1 MTNSVEVAV
10 ENNIDNNIANNI
22 ANVIEDTDRQIDF
35 APLEAYDI
43 RVERQVS
50 LAPYTTIKIGGPAEY
65 FAAVNTVDQFVALVR
80 WAQSIH
86 LPYFVLGGG
95 SNILISDAGIHG
107 LVIYNRC
114 RAVEQP
120 APNSDGVSV
129 TVSAES
135 GAALAGL
142 ARRTARQGLSGLEW
156 AVSVP
161 GTVGGAVVG
170 NAGAHGSEV
179 KDNLIAAQAV
189 DADGALRTWTQTDLR
204 YGYRSSALKRLRPLQ
219 AGFKPAVISAAFR
232 LQPGDGDAI
241 RARADG
247 NLAHRRSTQPVEPS
261 LGSTFMNPPG
271 DYAGRLIQQAGLK
284 GAQIGG
290 VQVSSLHANFL
301 INPGGAGHATA
312 ADFMALVRHIQ
323 DVVQQA
329 CGVSLEPEIQLAG
342 EWQTA

>member
-1 MTNSVEVAV
+1 MTTNEKVVV
-10 ENNIDNNIANNI
+10 DNNIEN
-22 ANVIEDTDRQIDF
+22 EDHQIDF
-35 APLEAYDI
+35 SPLEAYGI
-43 RVERQVS
+43 RVERHVS
-50 LAPYTTIKIGGPAEY
+50 LAPHTTIKIGGPAEY
-65 FAAVNTVDQFVALVR
+65 FATVSTTDQLTALIR
-80 WAQSIH
+80 WAQSVR

-95 SNILISDAGIHG
+95 SNILISDAGFRG

-114 RAVEQP
+114 RAIEQP
-120 APNSDGVSV
+120 VPAADGTCVSV
-129 TVSAES
+129 LAES

-179 KDNLIAAQAV
+179 KDNLIAAQAI
-189 DADGALRTWTQTDLR
+189 DADGALRTWTATDLR

-241 RARADG
+241 RARADD
-247 NLAHRRSTQPVEPS
+247 NLAHRRRTQPVEPS

-271 DYAGRLIQQAGLK
+271 DHAGRLIEQAGLK
-284 GAQIGG
+284 GAQVGG
-290 VQVSSLHANFL
+290 VQVSRQHANFL
-301 INPGGAGHATA
+301 INPGGAGSATA
-312 ADFMALVRHIQ
+312 ADFLALVHHIQ
-323 DVVQQA
+323 DVVQKV
-329 CGVSLEPEIQLAG
+329 CGVTLEPEIQLAG